1 MAESPTHPTLLSYKV
16 KAFPRL
22 ALSAPSCV
30 APNFSS
36 FKSYLRHGALY
47 FLPSFITLRHFMSS
61 ITISGLGW
69 DMRIQENYN
78 TKVPHQTWHLIG
90 GRLRIAGKG
99 L

>member
-1 MAESPTHPTLLSYKV
+1 
-16 KAFPRL
+16 
-22 ALSAPSCV
+22 
-30 APNFSS
+30 
-36 FKSYLRHGALY
+36 
-47 FLPSFITLRHFMSS
+47 MSS